1 MSIMIKSWTNWWFRL
16 W

>member
-1 MSIMIKSWTNWWFRL
+1 MSIMIKSWTNWGFRL